1 MKSRAF
7 ELISFELIVLRVVI
21 FTNVVGGVPAV
32 AHGVSRSGVV
42 AVVGTSNSCLRFGCY
57 GVTSIVTVLDKIKR
71 QDTLDILGR
80 CCVLCLGRHSWTLK
94 MCSVV
99 SKLGSEDVVRSRCVH
114 KTECAES

>member
-1 MKSRAF
+1 M
-7 ELISFELIVLRVVI
+7 IRVVI
-21 FTNVVGGVPAV
+21 VTNVVGGVPTV
-32 AHGVSRSGVV
+32 AHGVLRGGVV
-42 AVVGTSNSCLRFGCY
+42 AVVGTSDSCWRFGCY

-71 QDTLDILGR
+71 KDTLDILGG

-94 MCSVV
+94 MCTVKMCTVV